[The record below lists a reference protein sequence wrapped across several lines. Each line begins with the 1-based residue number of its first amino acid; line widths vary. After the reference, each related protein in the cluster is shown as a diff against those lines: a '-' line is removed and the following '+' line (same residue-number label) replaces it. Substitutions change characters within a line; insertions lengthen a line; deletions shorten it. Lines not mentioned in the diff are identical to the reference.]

1 MAPTKIMANKEL
13 ADLVT
18 VLGLQWGQK
27 NDVTK
32 LNFSKIVIAT
42 DADVD
47 GSKIA
52 GLLLTFF
59 NHFPEL
65 YEAGMIYR
73 SYSPIV
79 IATKGKEVKEFFDMD
94 EFRNQQE
101 KLKGFSFRYIKGL
114 GTLTKNFY
122 FEMLQQPYL
131 HRFTKDEAADLNIKN
146 WFGKGIAQERKSML
160 KSEV

>member
-1 MAPTKIMANKEL
+1 
-13 ADLVT
+13 
-18 VLGLQWGQK
+18 
-27 NDVTK
+27 
-32 LNFSKIVIAT
+32 
-42 DADVD
+42 
-47 GSKIA
+47 
-52 GLLLTFF
+52 
-59 NHFPEL
+59 
-65 YEAGMIYR
+65 
-73 SYSPIV
+73 
-79 IATKGKEVKEFFDMD
+79 MD